1 MRVVGGIWKG
11 RSIDAPSGRDTRPTT
26 DRTRESIASSVLSL
40 FDLSLE
46 GLSVLDAFAGS
57 GAFGIEMLSR
67 GAARCTFVDAGRQ
80 AVRTVK
86 GNLSSLGAAPSSYRV
101 VSGDIFAA
109 VPVLSSQGAPFDLV
123 FLDPPYAMPAAE
135 VARLLE
141 ALSAAGCVTMDG
153 IAVYERASAAPTIE
167 APCATLIRSK
177 RLGETAVDYYRI
189 GEDHGA

>member
-1 MRVVGGIWKG
+1 MRIVGGMWKG
-11 RSIDAPSGRDTRPTT
+11 RSIDAPWGRDTRPTT

-67 GAARCTFVDAGRQ
+67 GAACCTFVDAGRQ
-80 AVRTVK
+80 AIRTVK
-86 GNLSSLGAAPSSYRV
+86 GNLASLGAAPASYRIIT
-101 VSGDIFAA
+101 GDIFAA
-109 VPVLSSQGAPFDLV
+109 VAGLSSQGAPFDLV
-123 FLDPPYAMPAAE
+123 FLDQPYAMPAAE

-141 ALSAAGCVTMDG
+141 SLSAAGCVTMDG
-153 IAVYERASAAPTIE
+153 IAVYERASAAPMIVT
-167 APCATLIRSK
+167 PCATLIRSK

>member
-1 MRVVGGIWKG
+1 MRIVGGIWKG

-86 GNLSSLGAAPSSYRV
+86 GNLASLGAAPASYRIIT
-101 VSGDIFAA
+101 GDIFAA
-109 VPVLSSQGAPFDLV
+109 VAGLFSQGLRSTSSSWTRPMRC
-123 FLDPPYAMPAAE
+123 PPPRSHAFSRPS
-135 VARLLE
+135 RLLA
-141 ALSAAGCVTMDG
+141 ALPLTGSRSTSAP
-153 IAVYERASAAPTIE
+153 R
-167 APCATLIRSK
+167 
-177 RLGETAVDYYRI
+177 RLP
-189 GEDHGA
+189 

>member
-1 MRVVGGIWKG
+1 MRIVGGMWKG
-11 RSIDAPSGRDTRPTT
+11 RSIDAPWGRDTRPTT

-57 GAFGIEMLSR
+57 GAFGIEMLSC
-67 GAARCTFVDAGRQ
+67 GAACCTFVDAGRQ
-80 AVRTVK
+80 AIRTVK
-86 GNLSSLGAAPSSYRV
+86 GNLASLGAAPASYRIIT
-101 VSGDIFAA
+101 GDIFAA
-109 VPVLSSQGAPFDLV
+109 VAGLSSQGAPFDLV

-141 ALSAAGCVTMDG
+141 SLSAAGCVTMDG
-153 IAVYERASAAPTIE
+153 IAVYERASAAPMIE